1 MRKKPTDEKG
11 RRGRVTASHEIA
23 RTAFRLAGVF
33 AVIAAVWAI
42 IVAVRGGSWWGP
54 LHSFLAGTALL
65 AISGATQMFTITW
78 AAAVPP
84 SSRQASLQRWS
95 IAAGIG
101 AVLIGVSSGTTWLTV
116 IGATFAVAGVIILG
130 GSLLSSIRKSL
141 LRRFDLSARFYMLA
155 LASGTVGITLGAIM
169 DWGVSPD
176 LFARL
181 RPAHAHLN
189 LSGLVGFTI
198 IGTLPTI
205 LATFAH
211 HRAVSG
217 REAVYAWFACVAS
230 AVLFV
235 AGIFFGALPIGIGML
250 AVASAAATI
259 LVGVWLRLGRRGLKG
274 ALPYYMVTAGVIWLI
289 IWAVVDAIALLS
301 GSGLPPFSRWTG
313 TAAVVGVGQVLIGSL
328 SYLVPVLIGPAP
340 RLGRNFRRLGE
351 PLTPPLILANAGGVA
366 LIAGLGT
373 AGLVLLGVWVAD
385 FLRRLVTLEWRD
397 REEDDG

>member
-1 MRKKPTDEKG
+1 MRQRPTEEKG
-11 RRGRVTASHEIA
+11 RRGRVTASHTIA

-33 AVIAAVWAI
+33 AAIAAVWAI
-42 IVAVRGGSWWGP
+42 IVAVGGGSWWGP

-95 IAAGIG
+95 IAAGVG

-116 IGATFAVAGVIILG
+116 IGATSAVAGLIILA

-141 LRRFDLSARFYMLA
+141 LRRFDLSARFYMLS

-169 DWGVSPD
+169 DLGISPD
-176 LFARL
+176 LFAKL
-181 RPAHAHLN
+181 RPVHAHLN
-189 LSGLVGFTI
+189 LAGLVGFTI

-235 AGIFFGALPIGIGML
+235 TGIFFGVLPIGIGML

-259 LVGVWLRLGRRGLKG
+259 LVGIWLRLGKRGLKG
-274 ALPYYMVTAGVIWLI
+274 GLPYYMVTAGVIWLI
-289 IWAVVDAIALLS
+289 IWAVVDGIALLS

-328 SYLVPVLIGPAP
+328 SYLIPVLIGPAP
-340 RLGRNFRRLGE
+340 RLGRNFRRLGK
-351 PLTPPLILANAGGVA
+351 PAAPPMILANAGGVA
-366 LIAGLGT
+366 LVSGFGT
-373 AGLVLLGVWVAD
+373 VGLVMLGLWLAD
-385 FLRRLVTLEWRD
+385 FIRRLAILEWRD
-397 REEDDG
+397 RQEDQE